1 MAVNVE
7 ELSAALRIGD
17 GVVAT
22 PEPTL
27 SILTRLLG
35 VGQAFVELRAEAAPD
50 AVKDEATIVMAAY
63 LWDQPTAGAEGR
75 YSNAW
80 RNSGAAS
87 LVARWVIQ
95 RLGDATAEA
104 AESGGT
110 FG

>member
-1 MAVNVE
+1 MAVTVE

-17 GVVAT
+17 GIVAT

-35 VGQAFVELRAEAAPD
+35 VGQAFVELRADGAPD
-50 AVKDEATIVMAAY
+50 AIKDEATVRMAAY
-63 LWDQPTAGAEGR
+63 LWDQPNAAVGGR
-75 YSNAW
+75 YSDAW
-80 RNSGAAS
+80 YSSGASA
-87 LVARWVIQ
+87 LVARWVIR

-104 AESGGT
+104 FGPGGK

>member
-17 GVVAT
+17 GSTAT

-35 VGQAFVELRAEAAPD
+35 VGQAFVELRAEGAPD
-50 AVKDEATIVMAAY
+50 PIKDEAVIRMAAY
-63 LWDQPTAGAEGR
+63 LYDQPTAGAEGR
-75 YSNAW
+75 FSDAW
-80 RNSGAAS
+80 RNSGAAA

-95 RLGDATAEA
+95 RLGDAAAEA
-104 AESGGT
+104 FGPGGKLE
-110 FG
+110 

>member
-1 MAVNVE
+1 MALDVE
-7 ELSAALRIGD
+7 ELSVALRIGD
-17 GVVAT
+17 GIVAT

-35 VGQAFVELRAEAAPD
+35 VGQAFVGLRAPGAPD
-50 AVKDEATIVMAAY
+50 AVKDEATIRMAAY

-80 RNSGAAS
+80 HNSGAAA

-104 AESGGT
+104 LEPGGK